1 MEGREAQM
9 TPDPAIA
16 TAADYADA
24 LMTARRS
31 KNLLLLLVLLFLLVE
46 LAVFFVARYTNVILS
61 DTPAVEV
68 PAPTTQSTT
77 ASAKDFAQ
85 YATGLAVFLGM
96 LFCVMLSMV
105 VYLIAN
111 IMLVG
116 RLIGVARVTSAFVWS
131 LFLIVL
137 MFPWQAFL
145 GEATFNN
152 PSFKPTGVLYTWAE
166 LVNGARFKGELS
178 AEAVLKWARFVA
190 FPVIAIF
197 ILLMIQAKS
206 NRGLKQALGED
217 VATGDDLAPPAT

>member
-1 MEGREAQM
+1 M

-46 LAVFFVARYTNVILS
+46 LALFFVARYTNVILS
-61 DTPAVEV
+61 DPSAVDLPA
-68 PAPTTQSTT
+68 ATATTQPAG
-77 ASAKDFAQ
+77 ASAKDLAQ

-96 LFCVMLSMV
+96 LFCVMLAMV

-116 RLIGVARVTSAFVWS
+116 RLIGVARVTSAFVWA
-131 LFLIVL
+131 LLLIVL

-145 GEATFNN
+145 GDATFNN
-152 PSFKPTGVLYTWAE
+152 PSFKPTGVLYTWSE
-166 LVNGARFKGELS
+166 LIAGARFKGEFS

-190 FPVIAIF
+190 FPVIAIVV
-197 ILLMIQAKS
+197 LLMVQVKS

-217 VATGDDLAPPAT
+217 VVTHDDLAPPTT